1 VLVDVLGEVAES
13 FECAELDVDADGA
26 DALSA
31 AATPQPAVIEA
42 PSPSATR
49 APPTQ
54 PECGASEASA
64 NRKLRAQR
72 NPRI

>member
-1 VLVDVLGEVAES
+1 LAGAAE
-13 FECAELDVDADGA
+13 FRECAELDVELGGA
-26 DALSA
+26 EVLSA

-42 PSPSATR
+42 PSPNATK

-54 PECGASEASA
+54 PECGTSEASVSG
-64 NRKLRAQR
+64 KLRAQR